1 MEMKQKAG
9 TEHCRL
15 PSLTMDCISCKCLR
29 RRPYPTGCMRA
40 CRGADRKPELRPH
53 NLFWRPWSQSCSRKL
68 LPQNLPNAKDLCEI
82 RQAEQKPLDYNHP
95 VRLFWPRSKPL
106 DLMYV
111 EADDLLRNFP
121 VQATLSFYDS
131 ESDTDNDEENS
142 EEEHDSGFESE

>member
-1 MEMKQKAG
+1 MEQTLVREK
-9 TEHCRL
+9 
-15 PSLTMDCISCKCLR
+15 MDCLSCKCLR
-29 RRPYPTGCMRA
+29 RRPYPSGCIRVT
-40 CRGADRKPELRPH
+40 RGAENRPRV
-53 NLFWRPWSQSCSRKL
+53 LFWRPWTQSSSRKL
-68 LPQNLPNAKDLCEI
+68 QPQSLPFAKGLREN
-82 RQAEQKPLDYNHP
+82 RQAGQKPVDYNHP

-106 DLMYV
+106 DQMYV